1 MHTMIDV
8 DEAYELLFSSI
19 KPVERVEVPLSEALY
34 RTLAAP
40 VRCDLDSPPFDRS
53 VMDGY
58 AVRAEDVADAPV
70 ALRMVGRIPAGTMP
84 EDRLSPGEAVQ
95 INTGA
100 PIPRGADAVVRVEQT
115 ELMDSGKAVLIR
127 EMSGPGQFITPR
139 GTYIK
144 AGQTV
149 MRVGTRLAPLE
160 IGAAAAAGAARVS
173 VYRRPRVAVLA
184 TGDELVDIEQKP
196 TGALIRNSN
205 QELLSA
211 LISTAHAQPVLLGV
225 ARDNKETLRERI
237 VEGLREDVLCI
248 TGGVSMG
255 AFDFVPEVLEQCGAT
270 FRIRKMAIK
279 PGRPTIFATT
289 SNGTLIFALPGNP
302 AGAFVGFK
310 LLVRPALAALEG
322 RSGAVPPVGRA
333 TLAASIQP
341 ARNRRT
347 YLPARAYVGAD
358 GGWEVE
364 TLSWQGSGDSFGMA
378 TANALIM
385 RPPEA
390 DAANSGDTVQILFL
404 DRT

>member
-8 DEAYELLFSSI
+8 DEAYEVLFSSI

-40 VRCDLDSPPFDRS
+40 VRCDVDYPPFDRS

-127 EMSGPGQFITPR
+127 EMAGPGQFITPR

-225 ARDNKETLRERI
+225 ARDDKEALRERI
-237 VEGLREDVLCI
+237 AEGLREDVLCI

-302 AGAFVGFK
+302 ASAFVGFK
-310 LLVRPALAALEG
+310 LLVRPALAALER

-333 TLAASIQP
+333 TLRASIQP

-364 TLSWQGSGDSFGMA
+364 TLSWQGSGGSFGMA